1 MVYLNNYSFIIVT
14 RVRAERKAGSSSV
27 ALLSLVAKYT
37 IAGPTQACIVLAV
50 KLRTRF
56 CAVVVCFGSP
66 MHWPVVVVV
75 VVEVLLYVHRNRR
88 LIRDGS
94 RGWSLRLSHN
104 S

>member
-1 MVYLNNYSFIIVT
+1 MVYLDNYSFSIVT

-27 ALLSLVAKYT
+27 ALLCLVAKYT

-66 MHWPVVVVV
+66 VVV

-94 RGWSLRLSHN
+94 RGRSPRLSHN